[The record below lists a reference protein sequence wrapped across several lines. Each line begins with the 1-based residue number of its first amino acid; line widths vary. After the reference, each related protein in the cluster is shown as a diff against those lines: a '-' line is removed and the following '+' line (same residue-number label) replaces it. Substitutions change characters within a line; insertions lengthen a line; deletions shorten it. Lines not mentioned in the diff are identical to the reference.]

1 MATKQRAKTDKGKTV
16 RTRTAPE
23 PEKAR
28 EATRKG
34 AQDRFDVAI
43 FRAWCKGCGIC
54 VAFCPREVLS
64 MNERGEPQVTG
75 PERCTGCTWCELR
88 CPDFAISVKKRE
100 NKDAEARVSG
110 EKPGGR
116 RMKTSRT

>member
-100 NKDAEARVSG
+100 RQDSEARVSG
-110 EKPGGR
+110 EKSRGR
-116 RMKTSRT
+116 RIRA